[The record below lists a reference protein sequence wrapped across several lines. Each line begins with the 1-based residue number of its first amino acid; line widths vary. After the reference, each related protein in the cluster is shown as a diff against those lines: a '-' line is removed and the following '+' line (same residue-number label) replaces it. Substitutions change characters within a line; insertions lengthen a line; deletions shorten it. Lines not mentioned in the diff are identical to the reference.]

1 MAVRVRFH
9 PLGAAGA
16 LMTAQTRL
24 PFELDQRAE
33 RGLVTAHGGVP
44 LLIEAFRTSGAAAV
58 LDASVVVKRRKRGLL
73 PSQLVEGLF
82 SLWAA
87 GGERCEDLAHL
98 REDTALALLLGHGL
112 PAPQTARDFLEAFDE
127 AVPPLW
133 QGATCHVPGE
143 GERLQGLAKATR
155 RLIGFVQERAPQAV
169 ATIDVDATILE
180 SQKRSALATYDGRT
194 GYQPVIALWAEQ
206 DVVVAD
212 EFRDGN
218 VPAGSGNR
226 RLVERAVAALPR
238 GIDQVLIRADSA
250 AYEHELLRW
259 LDARGFG
266 YGISADM
273 SRELVAAIRAL
284 PDHAWRL
291 EREDSDAVRHW
302 AEVAYVP
309 SDGVAAKDRPIP
321 PRYLV
326 SRVSKKQG
334 RLFADGG
341 EVKHFAIVTNR
352 PDPDG
357 GEGLDLIRWQ
367 RGKAGTVEHA
377 HRALKDELAA
387 EALPSEKFG
396 ANAAWFRL
404 NVMLY
409 NLLSAFKR
417 IALPPELHDEAEAVA
432 LCAPERHRQGNPPRP
447 RDRAPAGRRGSP
459 PARRRRRDS
468 PSPRVHPCS
477 SRPERSLPH
486 RRSPAVRVRHLSAP
500 AIRASAPNVRA
511 SRAGGPPRPTGSS
524 SPPLTARP
532 RPPQQCTR
540 TVYPGIWDLH
550 RDQRMAGHPRGR
562 DPAARASGH
571 DEHDHQPA
579 AGPADAGGAGAAT
592 LSGRPGPTRGIGRGN
607 D

>member
-1 MAVRVRFH
+1 MGHRREAGHGLAVRVRFH

-87 GGERCEDLAHL
+87 GGERCEDLAQL

-377 HRALKDELAA
+377 HRVLKDELAA
-387 EALPSEKFG
+387 EALPSQKFG

-417 IALPPELHDEAEAVA
+417 IALPPELHD
-432 LCAPERHRQGNPPRP
+432 
-447 RDRAPAGRRGSP
+447 
-459 PARRRRRDS
+459 
-468 PSPRVHPCS
+468 
-477 SRPERSLPH
+477 
-486 RRSPAVRVRHLSAP
+486 
-500 AIRASAPNVRA
+500 
-511 SRAGGPPRPTGSS
+511 
-524 SPPLTARP
+524 ARP
-532 RPPQQCTR
+532 KRLR
-540 TVYPGIWDLH
+540 FVL
-550 RDQRMAGHPRGR
+550 
-562 DPAARASGH
+562 
-571 DEHDHQPA
+571 
-579 AGPADAGGAGAAT
+579 
-592 LSGRPGPTRGIGRGN
+592 LNGIGRVIRHAREIVLRLVGEARRQLA
-607 D
+607 DAARLALATGPPLLVSA